1 MNNVVLEKSRKFGFR
16 IVKMSK
22 FLADEEQEF
31 VLSKQILRSGTSIG
45 ANVTE
50 AQFAISKKEFSLKMY
65 IAYKECGETLYW
77 LDMLKHGDYLTD
89 EMYNSMT
96 NDCKELQKLLTAI
109 TKSSKK

>member
-1 MNNVVLEKSRKFGFR
+1 MNNVVLEKSRRFGFR

-22 FLADEEQEF
+22 YLCAEENEY

-45 ANVTE
+45 ANITE
-50 AQFAISKKEFSLKMY
+50 AQFAVSKKEFSLKMY

-77 LDMLKHGDYLTD
+77 LDMLRSGDYLTE

-96 NDCKELQKLLTAI
+96 NDCKELQKPLTSI
-109 TKSSKK
+109 TKSSKN